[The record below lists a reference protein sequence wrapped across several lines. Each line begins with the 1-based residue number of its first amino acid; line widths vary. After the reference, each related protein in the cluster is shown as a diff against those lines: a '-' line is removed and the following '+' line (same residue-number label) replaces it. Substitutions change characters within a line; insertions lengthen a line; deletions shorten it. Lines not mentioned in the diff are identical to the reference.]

1 MMNESVR
8 LGKEKITEGSLAC
21 FTGSE
26 RFFRHSLARNV
37 LFTEGCAYLC
47 ENGAAWLIDEI
58 ALVQNTK
65 GLINQ
70 EFQSWEL
77 IVDLENKGGKLIA
90 TDGGATETAQGVAVY
105 WELFRKEISFTD
117 FPLSNIKL
125 YCCTN
130 GQPQNGKTILL
141 ASEY

>member
-1 MMNESVR
+1 MNDSVR
-8 LGKEKITEGSLAC
+8 PGKETITDAHLAN

-26 RFFRHSLARNV
+26 HFYRHSLARNV

-47 ENGAAWLIDEI
+47 HNGAAWLIDEI

-65 GLINQ
+65 DIINQ

-77 IVDLENKGGKLIA
+77 IVDTVNQSGKLIA
-90 TDGGATETAQGVAVY
+90 TDGGAMETAQGVAVY
-105 WELFRKEISFTD
+105 WELFRKEIPFTD
-117 FPLSNIKL
+117 FPLSTIKL

-130 GQPQNGKTILL
+130 GLPQNGKTILL